1 MVVAGTAN
9 LLARNLGLPLDE
21 TAAIDVAFSGHTRK
35 IDLIKLTVDDQQSE
49 HFAVI
54 AGIGVDA
61 MIMDETDP
69 ALKAKVGTAAY
80 FIAAA
85 KALGRLPVQMT
96 IQLDDQHPF
105 RRNAMMCAVG
115 NVGDLPGNI
124 TLIPG
129 ARPDD
134 GLLDVYVAS
143 PERLRHWIK
152 VVLRVI
158 TRRPRKDDQVD
169 QHTARTVRVT
179 LHERDNYQLDGDAIG
194 DCHTMFAEIQPGVLT
209 VCTPAGAS

>member
-1 MVVAGTAN
+1 
-9 LLARNLGLPLDE
+9 
-21 TAAIDVAFSGHTRK
+21 
-35 IDLIKLTVDDQQSE
+35 
-49 HFAVI
+49 VI

-69 ALKAKVGTAAY
+69 KLKAKVGTAAY
-80 FIAAA
+80 VFAAA
-85 KALGRLPVQMT
+85 KALGRLPVHMT
-96 IQLDDQHPF
+96 IQLDDQRPF
-105 RRNAMMCAVG
+105 RRHAMMCAVG

-134 GLLDVYVAS
+134 GMLDVFIAS
-143 PERLRHWIK
+143 PHRVPHWIK

-169 QHTARTVRVT
+169 QHTARKVRIT
-179 LHERDNYQLDGDAIG
+179 LDELDTYQLDGDAIG
-194 DCHTMFAEIQPGVLT
+194 ECRSMLAEVQPEALS
-209 VCTPAGAS
+209 VCLPADGTS